1 MPLTEKLPPLAVQ
14 TLKTLRRTYDNRGP
28 NAFDEDATM
37 VFHVIGWIIAQ
48 VCGRERLVEA
58 MERLKAAISME
69 GIGEPN
75 DGAEPSIH

>member
-1 MPLTEKLPPLAVQ
+1 MPVTDKLPPLAVQ
-14 TLKTLRRTYDNRGP
+14 ALKTLRQAYDHRGL

-58 MERLKAAISME
+58 MERLKAAVGME

>member
-1 MPLTEKLPPLAVQ
+1 
-14 TLKTLRRTYDNRGP
+14 
-28 NAFDEDATM
+28 M

-58 MERLKAAISME
+58 MERLKAAVGME